1 MPLATTA
8 ITVERIPFESGSFN
22 RGVNIE
28 GRGQLTV
35 RSDYSRLS
43 TIVDE
48 DTNVISLIRLVQDG
62 TARGWFFAR
71 RTEEEIGDDEISRTI
86 ISGPG
91 IERVMR
97 WAQVEAF
104 DYPAKPSVDR
114 DWVWGDEE
122 GTQGDSSFANAGF
135 ESSDGGSDFEDQTLQ
150 GWEAIPGG
158 GDFDALDSGPSIT
171 SAEAQAGTYS
181 LQFDPDLHHSGV
193 RKAYALEDG
202 GRYQF
207 QIRLKSNTTAKRF
220 TAGVLKGGGGTV
232 HHTNGF
238 VYNGIAMAELG
249 NVARNPAADGTPGG
263 STDGTWQTIDLDV
276 TFPAGR
282 TSTTLYVQYDHHGGG
297 DGPLAFLDSVTA
309 AGPGLGLA
317 PWRKSGTLTTF
328 EQSTAQV
335 DSGTYSAKILTS
347 GQFEGIDQLVTG
359 LVVGRT
365 HTFTAK
371 IYHAAG
377 ANRDF
382 RLRILR
388 GDGGTAIAT
397 NTVAVPTG
405 TWTEI
410 SVSGVVDVADAVV
423 EIHYADVAAAMDWWV
438 DSTKFRGGM
447 ASDSWGGIF
456 QDLMDDATVDH
467 TAETPPLDRDVLG
480 FLDYSSFTGTLDS
493 SGNAWNP
500 ATVEYRANRGK
511 KYSQVAA
518 DASNQGTEW
527 EVKETATPGSFELN
541 LYNPYDFDTFVGGV
555 GQDLS
560 SADFPVI
567 MVGNGVVAGPTVTE
581 PAGGNVMVVEG
592 AGGVWDLVKDTTAIG
607 NYDRRELYAGD
618 QNLLGLSTVTETAQ
632 QLLDVQLKPPKPL
645 KVVMRTFGDDTT
657 GRVVPWR
664 DFGVGD
670 RVKVHIPPKYIQ
682 AVKRV
687 VEITTD
693 FRPDEATHTVEFETR
708 TYTSDPVKGTI
719 EAVRRLLDK
728 FDRLE
733 EPGVPGETTIVPF
746 ESRGASV
753 PTVLVAASNARS
765 EIQEIADF
773 VCDGADDQE
782 EIQAAVD
789 LVASIVDGSGH
800 GGGRIILSAGRFVFG
815 ASGVI
820 HFDATDRISIQIQ
833 GMGINATE
841 ITSSTMNITNN
852 GVFDFDSSGGHTQF
866 SDFTIIIDGT
876 RADSIFFSSSGTSVI
891 ERIHMQNRAT
901 TAISHVLAGGG
912 SSQLGV
918 VAVRDCLIGR
928 TLLVNGSGIQVG
940 GVDWVID
947 NCVFD
952 GTGLNKACIEIDD
965 GVENARITNCMARR
979 GVDGPFVQRIG
990 TGIDPRNLVITDNFI
1005 AGIIYDAIDLDDV
1018 FQCVIANNV
1027 FGAENSEKIDG
1038 VPIKLTQ
1045 ARQTVVANNI
1055 IFGTETDHAIN
1066 LIGACDDVLLI
1077 GNIVSAGDDA
1087 FHVSTTATKVML
1099 HNNHVVSATND
1110 GLHVESG
1117 GDVTVHGND
1126 FSGASTAI
1134 NGTVIDLHGI
1144 GGAADEL
1151 IEETQTFSYT
1161 GTLAVTTGTHR
1172 WTAAYDLTIVDARA
1186 VVNTQPTGATV
1197 IVDVNKNGT
1206 TIFTTQANR
1215 PTIAV
1220 STNDSGLAVPDV
1232 TSYTAGDY
1240 IQVDI
1245 DQIGSTIAGA
1255 DLTVMVRFRRV

>member
-1 MPLATTA
+1 
-8 ITVERIPFESGSFN
+8 VS
-22 RGVNIE
+22 
-28 GRGQLTV
+28 
-35 RSDYSRLS
+35 
-43 TIVDE
+43 
-48 DTNVISLIRLVQDG
+48 
-62 TARGWFFAR
+62 
-71 RTEEEIGDDEISRTI
+71 
-86 ISGPG
+86 
-91 IERVMR
+91 
-97 WAQVEAF
+97 
-104 DYPAKPSVDR
+104 
-114 DWVWGDEE
+114 
-122 GTQGDSSFANAGF
+122 
-135 ESSDGGSDFEDQTLQ
+135 
-150 GWEAIPGG
+150 
-158 GDFDALDSGPSIT
+158 
-171 SAEAQAGTYS
+171 
-181 LQFDPDLHHSGV
+181 
-193 RKAYALEDG
+193 
-202 GRYQF
+202 
-207 QIRLKSNTTAKRF
+207 
-220 TAGVLKGGGGTV
+220 KGAGGTV

-238 VYNGIAMAELG
+238 VYNGIATAELD
-249 NVARNPAADGTPGG
+249 NVARAVPPDGTPGG

-282 TSTTLYVQYDHHGGG
+282 TTTTLYAQHDHHGGG
-297 DGPLAFLDSVTA
+297 DGPVAYIDSITA
-309 AGPGLGLA
+309 TGPGLGLA

-347 GQFEGIDQLVTG
+347 GQFEGIDQPVTG

-365 HTFTAK
+365 HTFRAK

-397 NTVAVPTG
+397 NTVAIPTG

-423 EIHYADVAAAMDWWV
+423 EIHYADAAAAMDWWV
-438 DSTKFRGGM
+438 DSTQFKGGM

-456 QDLMDDATVDH
+456 QTLMDDATVDH
-467 TAETPPLDRDVLG
+467 TAETPPLDRNVLG
-480 FLDYSSFTGTLDS
+480 FLDYSSFTGALDS
-493 SGNAWNP
+493 NGDSWSP

-567 MVGNGVVAGPTVTE
+567 MVGNGVIAGPTVTE

-618 QNLLGLSTVTETAQ
+618 ENLLGLSTVTETAQ
-632 QLLDVQLKPPKPL
+632 QLLDEQLKPPKPL

-733 EPGVPGETTIVPF
+733 DPGTAGETTVIVDP
-746 ESRGASV
+746 ETDKPGYSIR
-753 PTVLVAASNARS
+753 VAASDAR
-765 EIQEIADF
+765 QESISAADF
-773 VCDGADDQE
+773 VCDGVDDQE
-782 EIQAAVD
+782 EIQAAIALLHTAGGGRLLLSEGTFVCAAQLSLPSGSDIEIVGMGMEATLITFENDSGSSWTQAFHAHSSNHTSIRD
-789 LVASIVDGSGH
+789 LSMSALFASANNISYVLDAGGTTGLDLHSLKLDNKALTATGGALRVQSKGLVEDILVPVGNLGSGIEVTGDTVTLVGCRVEQGQDVSNGEYAFLVSGDHCTFTGCKAEFNGDGSGDDQ
-800 GGGRIILSAGRFVFG
+800 GGIQDNGQWNTYTNCEIIGDSGASPTFPLKGIYFTG
-815 ASGVI
+815 ASGPAYSTVTGCRIAAEGACVVI
-820 HFDATDRISIQIQ
+820 AADDVEIIGNSLERATGGNVVGIEVQTTASRVVIDSNLIDTTVGTGHGISIEGAADDILVS
-833 GMGINATE
+833 G
-841 ITSSTMNITNN
+841 NIIR
-852 GVFDFDSSGGHTQF
+852 SG
-866 SDFTIIIDGT
+866 
-876 RADSIFFSSSGTSVI
+876 
-891 ERIHMQNRAT
+891 
-901 TAISHVLAGGG
+901 
-912 SSQLGV
+912 
-918 VAVRDCLIGR
+918 
-928 TLLVNGSGIQVG
+928 
-940 GVDWVID
+940 
-947 NCVFD
+947 
-952 GTGLNKACIEIDD
+952 DD
-965 GVENARITNCMARR
+965 GI
-979 GVDGPFVQRIG
+979 
-990 TGIDPRNLVITDNFI
+990 
-1005 AGIIYDAIDLDDV
+1005 
-1018 FQCVIANNV
+1018 
-1027 FGAENSEKIDG
+1027 
-1038 VPIKLTQ
+1038 
-1045 ARQTVVANNI
+1045 
-1055 IFGTETDHAIN
+1055 
-1066 LIGACDDVLLI
+1066 
-1077 GNIVSAGDDA
+1077 
-1087 FHVSTTATKVML
+1087 HVSTTATKVML

-1134 NGTVIDLHGI
+1134 NGTVTDLHGV
-1144 GGAADEL
+1144 GGASDEL
-1151 IEETQTFSYT
+1151 IEETQVFSSQ
-1161 GTLAVTTGTHR
+1161 GNLSVTTGTTR
-1172 WTAAYDLTIVDARA
+1172 LVFAYAATIVDVRA
-1186 VVNTQPTGATV
+1186 VVDTQPTGAAV

-1220 STNDSGLAVPDV
+1220 STNDSGLATPDV
-1232 TSYTAGDY
+1232 TSFAAGDY
-1240 IQVDI
+1240 MQVDI